1 MEFEEQSGDRI
12 HGMSALALEA
22 ALAHSWPGNVRE
34 LRNRVQ
40 RGISL
45 GDGPLLMPGDLF
57 PDLAP
62 RMAVGMREG
71 LEGVRD
77 EAEVRGHRR
86 TYVGAMP
93 GRVVQALRKAGVAG
107 GAK

>member
-1 MEFEEQSGDRI
+1 
-12 HGMSALALEA
+12 MSALALEA
-22 ALAHSWPGNVRE
+22 ALAHNWPGNVRE

-62 RMAVGMREG
+62 MMAVGMREG

-77 EAEVRGHRR
+77 EAERRYIVR
-86 TYVGAMP
+86 VLAEN
-93 GRVVQALRKAGVAG
+93 G
-107 GAK
+107 GAIQATAKVLGVSRTTLWEKMRRHGIPAPAS